1 MRVLVI
7 GAGSI
12 GERHIRCFQ
21 QTGRATVAVCEI
33 DSAIRQR
40 VRTRYELE
48 EAFDDFEGAMLHPPD
63 AAVICT
69 PAHLH
74 VSMAIRLAQ
83 AGVHTLIE
91 KPLSTCLDGIDR
103 LKDSA
108 QTAKTRMVLAYVYRA
123 HPMLATMRRS
133 ILEGRF
139 GKPLQLVALCGQ
151 NFPFNRPAYRE
162 IYYKDRATGGGAVQD
177 ALTHIL
183 NASEWLLGPITEL
196 AADAAHKALK
206 GVEVEDTVHV
216 VARHQSVLASYS
228 LNQYQAP
235 NEIVIT
241 VVCEEGTVRFEMHR
255 NRWRWMSQPQSEWQD
270 ESQSLKR
277 DTLFVRQA
285 NSFLDTVEGKAAPL
299 CSLEEGIQTL
309 FVNLAILRASET
321 HEWISIGPQGG
332 LVDWADRSS
341 PASSELETRG

>member
-12 GERHIRCFQ
+12 GERHLRCFQ
-21 QTGRATVAVCEI
+21 QTGRATVSVCEI

-40 VRTRYELE
+40 VCTRYELE
-48 EAFDDFEGAMLHPPD
+48 EAFDDLEGALLHPPD
-63 AAVICT
+63 VAVVCT

-74 VSMAIRLAQ
+74 IPMAIRLSE

-91 KPLSTCLDGIDR
+91 KPLSTSLDGIDR

-108 QTAKTRMVLAYVYRA
+108 EAGKTLTAVAYVYRA
-123 HPMLATMRRS
+123 HPILASMRRS
-133 ILEGRF
+133 LLEGRF

-151 NFPFNRPAYRE
+151 NFPFHRPAYRE
-162 IYYKDRATGGGAVQD
+162 VYYKDRATGGGAVQD

-183 NASEWLLGPITEL
+183 NAAEWLLGPITEL
-196 AADAAHKALK
+196 AADSAHQILD
-206 GVEVEDTVHV
+206 GVDVEDTVHV
-216 VARHQSVLASYS
+216 VARHDRVLASYS

-241 VVCEEGTVRFEMHR
+241 VVCEDGTARFEMHR
-255 NRWRWMSQPQSEWQD
+255 NRWRWMPQPQSEWHD
-270 ESQSLKR
+270 ESQSMER
-277 DTLFVRQA
+277 DTLFVHQA
-285 NSFLDTVEGKAAPL
+285 NSFLDAVEGKAGPL

-321 HEWISIGPQGG
+321 HEWISVAPHGES
-332 LVDWADRSS
+332 VDGADRSNT
-341 PASSELETRG
+341 AGSEPETRG

>member
-21 QTGRATVAVCEI
+21 QTGRAAVSACEI
-33 DSAIRQR
+33 DSSIRQR
-40 VRTRYELE
+40 VCTRYELE
-48 EAFDDFEGAMLHPPD
+48 ESFEDFEGAILNPPD
-63 AAVICT
+63 AAVICI

-74 VSMAIRLAQ
+74 VPMAIRLAE

-91 KPLSTCLDGIDR
+91 KPLSTHLEGLDR

-108 QTAKTRMVLAYVYRA
+108 ETAKTRIAVAYVYRA
-123 HPMLATMRRS
+123 HPMLATMRDS
-133 ILEGRF
+133 LLERRF
-139 GKPLQLVALCGQ
+139 GKPLQLVAFCGQ
-151 NFPFNRPAYRE
+151 NFAFNRPAYRE

-196 AADAAHKALK
+196 AADSAHKLLE

-216 VARHQSVLASYS
+216 VARHQEVLASYS

-235 NEIVIT
+235 NEIIIT
-241 VVCEEGTVRFEMHR
+241 VVCEDGTVRFEMHR
-255 NRWRWMSQPQSEWQD
+255 NRWRWMSQPQSEWHD
-270 ESQSLKR
+270 ESQSLER

-285 NSFLDTVEGKAAPL
+285 NSFLDTVEGKATPL
-299 CSLEEGIQTL
+299 CGLQEGIQTL
-309 FVNLAILRASET
+309 SVNLAILRASET
-321 HEWISIGPQGG
+321 HEWISIAPRGG
-332 LVDWADRSS
+332 SIDGADRSCT
-341 PASSELETRG
+341 ASREPETLA

>member
-12 GERHIRCFQ
+12 GERHVRCFQ

-33 DSAIRQR
+33 DSSIRQR
-40 VRTRYELE
+40 VRTGYELE

-91 KPLSTCLDGIDR
+91 KPLSTHLDGIDR

-108 QTAKTRMVLAYVYRA
+108 ETAKTRMAVAYVYRA
-123 HPMLATMRRS
+123 HPMLAAMRNS

-139 GKPLQLVALCGQ
+139 GKPLQLVAFCGQ

-183 NASEWLLGPITEL
+183 NASEWLLGPITNL
-196 AADAAHKALK
+196 AADSAHKLLE

-241 VVCEEGTVRFEMHR
+241 VVCEDGTVRFEMHR
-255 NRWRWMSQPQSEWQD
+255 NRWRWMSQPQSEWHD
-270 ESQSLKR
+270 ESQSLER

-285 NSFLDTVEGKAAPL
+285 NSFLDTVEGKAVPL

-332 LVDWADRSS
+332 LVDGADRPS
-341 PASSELETRG
+341 PASSKIETRG

>member
-12 GERHIRCFQ
+12 GERHVRCFQ
-21 QTGRATVAVCEI
+21 QTGRARVSVCEI
-33 DSAIRQR
+33 DSSIRQG
-40 VRTRYELE
+40 VQAKYGLE
-48 EAFDDFEGAMLHPPD
+48 DAFDDLEKAMLPPPD

-74 VSMAIRLAQ
+74 VPMAIRLAE
-83 AGVHTLIE
+83 AGVPTLIE
-91 KPLSTCLDGIDR
+91 KPLSTRLDGIDR

-108 QTAKTRMVLAYVYRA
+108 ESGKTLTAVAYVYRA
-123 HPMLATMRRS
+123 HPMLASMRHS

-196 AADAAHKALK
+196 AADAAHRALE

-216 VARHQSVLASYS
+216 VARHRSVLASYS

-241 VVCEEGTVRFEMHR
+241 VVCEDGTARFEMHR
-255 NRWRWMSQPQSEWQD
+255 NRWRWMSQPQSEWHD
-270 ESQSLKR
+270 ESQSLER

-285 NSFLDTVEGKAAPL
+285 NSFLDSVEGKAAPL
-299 CSLEEGIQTL
+299 CDLDEGIQTL
-309 FVNLAILRASET
+309 LVNLAILHASEN
-321 HEWISIGPQGG
+321 HEWISVGRRTGSVDGPH
-332 LVDWADRSS
+332 RSGTES
-341 PASSELETRG
+341 RAPEPRD